1 MENEANKEKIK
12 FRKQF
17 QRYMQSWQ
25 HHKQQKIMRT
35 GGMAKGRLKMELN
48 YIRIDAEIQCE
59 KPMRRIS
66 WTDTHTHIVHFC
78 FLFFVFLCSLYV
90 FLLTYFTHLYSL
102 LGHRS
107 IHIIWQPVN
116 TLDFL
121 FFIRLTVLTGSN
133 VVINWQVTHC
143 DEKSGTWLLDE
154 CWIPSHISHTYIHAY
169 TQRVWVMWINA
180 YKDTYL
186 MWRHTHTHTLAWH
199 GLQCNSI

>member
-121 FFIRLTVLTGSN
+121 FFIRLTVLTVSN
-133 VVINWQVTHC
+133 VVIYLAGDTLWWEIWHVA
-143 DEKSGTWLLDE
+143 SRWMLDSF
-154 CWIPSHISHTYIHAY
+154 PHITYIH
-169 TQRVWVMWINA
+169 TRIHSTSLSNVN
-180 YKDTYL
+180 
-186 MWRHTHTHTLAWH
+186 
-199 GLQCNSI
+199 